1 MKKRLVIT
9 GASGFVAG
17 RILAGAGGEWEVH
30 ALSSR
35 NRPEAVGDCIWHS
48 LDLGD
53 SETLSS
59 LFGAIVPDAVI
70 HAAAMADIDACEANP
85 AEARRVNVE
94 LTRSVVDISER
105 RGARII
111 HLSTDTV
118 FDGERGDYRET
129 DPPNPVNVYAE
140 TKVKAERLIQSLP
153 GNWAI
158 ARLSLVLGLPA
169 LGGGNSF
176 LAKWMR
182 EWEAGKP
189 VGAPPD
195 EIRTPVDVRTLA
207 RALLELAASEWTGIV
222 HLAGS
227 EALSRYDLG
236 RRIAARLGH
245 PESYVVPKS
254 SADIPG
260 RARRPRDASL
270 DNSLARSLLKTPMR
284 NLDEALDR
292 VLDPSGKETP

>member
-1 MKKRLVIT
+1 MKKRLVLT

-17 RILAGAGGEWEVH
+17 NILAEAGAKWEVH

-35 NRPEAVGDCIWHS
+35 NRPEGVGDCIWHS
-48 LDLGD
+48 LDPGD
-53 SETLSS
+53 SETLAA
-59 LFGAIVPDAVI
+59 LFGGIAPAAVI
-70 HAAAMADIDACEANP
+70 HAAAMADIDACQANP
-85 AEARRVNVE
+85 AQARRVNVE
-94 LTRSVVDISER
+94 LTRFVADLCER
-105 RGARII
+105 HSARLI

-118 FDGERGDYRET
+118 FDGARGGYRET

-140 TKVKAERLIQSLP
+140 TKVEAEEWVRALP
-153 GNWAI
+153 GNWVI

-195 EIRTPVDVRTLA
+195 EIRSPVDVRTLA
-207 RALLELAASEWTGIV
+207 RALLELAASEWTGIL
-222 HLAGS
+222 HLAGN

-236 RRIAARLGH
+236 RRIVARLGH
-245 PESYVVPKS
+245 PESYVISKS
-254 SADIPG
+254 SAEIPG
-260 RARRPRDASL
+260 RAQRPRDASL
-270 DNSLARSLLKTPMR
+270 DNSLARALLNTPMR
-284 NLDEALDR
+284 NLNEALDG
-292 VLDPSGKETP
+292 VLDPSGKEES